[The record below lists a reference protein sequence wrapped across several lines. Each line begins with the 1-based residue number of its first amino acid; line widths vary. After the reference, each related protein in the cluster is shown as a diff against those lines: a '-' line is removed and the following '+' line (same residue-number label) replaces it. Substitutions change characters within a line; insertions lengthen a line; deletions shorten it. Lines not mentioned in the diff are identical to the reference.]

1 MDKRTT
7 LALLLMAALLMAY
20 QIFMPIFMPEPP
32 PEQKPVP
39 KAEAPVT
46 AAPTASSP
54 TAGPAPS
61 PATSAPSPKDAPTV
75 PERTAVIETP
85 LYHAAVAT
93 TGGQVKAWNLHF
105 RGEKP
110 LVLPGTV
117 EGAGWVVRRP
127 GQPPRPIAFAL

>member
-32 PEQKPVP
+32 PEQKPASKV
-39 KAEAPVT
+39 EAP
-46 AAPTASSP
+46 AS
-54 TAGPAPS
+54 PAPAASRPAAGAVTS
-61 PATSAPSPKDAPTV
+61 PGTPAPSPKDAPTV

-93 TGGQVKAWNLHF
+93 TGGQGKAWNLPSL
-105 RGEKP
+105 RGS
-110 LVLPGTV
+110 G
-117 EGAGWVVRRP
+117 GSRP
-127 GQPPRPIAFAL
+127 